1 MSTSTKARENLNKR
15 QNNAKFA
22 KYSRLPPKRKNV
34 SQKVKNGTT
43 ILTRDEFFEDNNG
56 YEKPEYKNKPNTF
69 YREATVVDS
78 NRNDE
83 LAIIKHQSSGK
94 FSVKK
99 KNNKVS
105 TYNPYIK
112 TKDNEGKPIK
122 IGDKFKRASPD
133 YDVTEIKANRMKKKA
148 VKSKNKQIA
157 KDNRKALKE
166 LKGRKK

>member
-1 MSTSTKARENLNKR
+1 MKKS
-15 QNNAKFA
+15 
-22 KYSRLPPKRKNV
+22 PPKRKNV
-34 SQKVKNGTT
+34 SQKIKNGTA
-43 ILTRDEFFEDNNG
+43 ILTRDEFFEDNNN
-56 YEKPEYKNKPNTF
+56 YKKEKYKNKPNIY

-105 TYNPYIK
+105 KYNTYIK
-112 TKDNEGKPIK
+112 TKDDEGKPIK
-122 IGDKFKRASPD
+122 IGKKFKRANPK
-133 YDVTEIKANRMKKKA
+133 YDVTEKKANKMKKQSI
-148 VKSKNKQIA
+148 KSPNKQIA
-157 KDNRKALKE
+157 KDNRKALKK